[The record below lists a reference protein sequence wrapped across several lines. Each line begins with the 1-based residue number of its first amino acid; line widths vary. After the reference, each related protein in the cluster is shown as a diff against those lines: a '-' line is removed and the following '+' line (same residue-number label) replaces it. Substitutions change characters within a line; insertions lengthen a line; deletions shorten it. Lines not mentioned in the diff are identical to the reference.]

1 MVSKPSVPLGDRN
14 AIPETPRQGGS
25 MTDMQERLRRCF
37 TVLGNFARANA
48 NEIDEN
54 ADVETGPGTM
64 NAAAHAA
71 SGMMRDF
78 GNIARSLAMAFGR
91 GEEAGARAMQAA
103 AETLEQVSVYRAVE
117 TGTTQPVGLRA
128 TRDGLQV
135 EIEERHERLDRLV
148 EEWAREHPGE
158 SLDTSRL
165 PLLRLIRSL
174 QCERAHL
181 VVARDIL

>member
-1 MVSKPSVPLGDRN
+1 MSCVKGTT
-14 AIPETPRQGGS
+14 E
-25 MTDMQERLRRCF
+25 MQERLRRCF
-37 TVLGNFARANA
+37 AVLGNLARANA

-54 ADVETGPGTM
+54 ADVETEGTM

-78 GNIARSLAMAFGR
+78 GDIARSLAKAFGR
-91 GEEAGARAMQAA
+91 GEEAGAQAMQAA

-128 TRDGLQV
+128 TKDGLQAEV
-135 EIEERHERLDRLV
+135 EERSERLDRLV
-148 EEWAREHPGE
+148 DEWAREHPGE

-174 QCERAHL
+174 QRERAHL
-181 VVARDIL
+181 VRARDIL